1 MRYSVWLQRFLP
13 RLRTSAE
20 GFKTESVHPARS
32 WTALRAFSIA
42 GHRGSEAVVG
52 MHAERRA

>member
-1 MRYSVWLQRFLP
+1 MRYGVWLQRLLP
-13 RLRTSAE
+13 LLRTSAE
-20 GFKTESVHPARS
+20 GPKTESVHLARR

-52 MHAERRA
+52 KHAERRA